1 MGTSPKHKYYGEIYF
16 ERPIKGVGSVKSYS
30 SDNLD
35 EVLARFKADAESCHM
50 KCDAQIYERE
60 KPFWKLEKTR
70 KLTHKE
76 IMGEELT
83 TREKIGIELRR
94 IRNEKG
100 LTIYELGEACS
111 LAFTTISKIEN
122 GKYNVSVDILG
133 KVADA
138 LGYKLTFER
147 REGGR

>member
-1 MGTSPKHKYYGEIYF
+1 MGASPKHKYYGEIYF
-16 ERPIKGVGSVKSYS
+16 ERPINGVGSVKSYS

-35 EVLARFKADAESCHM
+35 DVLARFKADAESCHM

-60 KPFWKLEKTR
+60 KPFGKLEKTR

-76 IMGEELT
+76 IIGEELT
-83 TREKIGIELRR
+83 HREKIGIELRNVR
-94 IRNEKG
+94 IKRG
-100 LTIYELGEACS
+100 LTIYELGS
-111 LAFTTISKIEN
+111 LCGMVPTTISKIEN

-138 LGYKLTFER
+138 LGYRLTFEER
-147 REGGR
+147 R